1 MGPDGSVYVADIA
14 NQRIRRI
21 GPDGIITTVAGNGTA
36 GFSGD
41 DGPATQAMLSQPF
54 AVAVASDGSVF
65 IADTDNHRIR
75 RVGPDGIITTVAGN
89 GTSGFSGDGGPA
101 LQATLGPFGVAVG
114 PDGSIYI
121 ADATNGRIR
130 QVGPDGIIAT
140 FAGNGRFEF
149 SGDGGSAT
157 SGGIG
162 LARRRCCGCRRNRVC
177 RRNRNRC
184 FHHRQQPGPSDPAGR
199 HHHHGRRKWR
209 RWLQGRWRRGHPG
222 RARSPAGRRRGPER
236 QPVYRRY

>member
-1 MGPDGSVYVADIA
+1 
-14 NQRIRRI
+14 
-21 GPDGIITTVAGNGTA
+21 VAGNGTA

-157 SGGIG
+157 QAGLDWPVGVAVAADGTVYVAETEIG
-162 LARRRCCGCRRNRVC
+162 VSTIGNNRV
-177 RRNRNRC
+177 RRIRPDGIITTVAGNGAVGFRGDGGAATQAALVRP
-184 FHHRQQPGPSDPAGR
+184 RGVAVGPNGSLYIA
-199 HHHHGRRKWR
+199 
-209 RWLQGRWRRGHPG
+209 
-222 RARSPAGRRRGPER
+222 
-236 QPVYRRY
+236 